1 MIHEFARDVFGGN
14 LNAFN
19 YHYTLFVLI
28 VVVVLVCNDFL
39 FFYFF
44 RLSTCCIFY
53 WKLLAFF
60 PITSELSLLTKY
72 VNVCL

>member
-39 FFYFF
+39 FFIFF
-44 RLSTCCIFY
+44 VYLHV
-53 WKLLAFF
+53 AFF
-60 PITSELSLLTKY
+60 TGNYWLFSL
-72 VNVCL
+72 